1 MDNSIDPEDEVRKLQ
16 DLVRKLEKQNEL
28 LRSKADAIGSPTP
41 TNNGTLPL
49 SEANT
54 NVNLQSNGDIKS
66 VKNAETRTK
75 NSVKGL
81 LDNVKV
87 LDIHGEDANDDTWLY
102 TSPIKVA
109 TPEQKS
115 VSPYDW
121 VRQDFEHPTRDQES
135 AKKSLLAKL
144 DEVSRANRNS
154 MGPNVLT
161 LQQPQ
166 IPNNS
171 SADPLRGIEKL
182 ETSPR
187 SQSPPPAPTPRR
199 ERRQSNEERMGLAK
213 LEDVTD
219 VQILARM
226 QEESLRQATQ
236 ISPANSPRR
245 ISVSPASSENA
256 LHRSASRSS
265 SVSSTE
271 GKSEDGDDGGKS
283 NVVRR
288 RPSFERI
295 RKAGEGGRRDGMY
308 RNNMD
313 YRPEEYEEWD
323 YSRPVIGRRLSQE
336 KVRRS
341 SGEGNERKDVSPRGT
356 ADGRN
361 GDART
366 NSMQRIRGY
375 EVDGL
380 KVNGLHRRHSEAR
393 NGEYKAPPKALIRR
407 SPSLD
412 TPQRTQSAGSP
423 SRLGRYGGSPK
434 KRVQGD
440 PRRYSYSPGA
450 RLGYDRMLSNEEDE
464 NEEEEALDFMSEL
477 QRPTNFMAEKQP
489 GHRGSMPNLN
499 RTFVVQPPPPAP
511 TPCTPPQ
518 TPSSSENHHPHQ
530 GMESG
535 GESSRLKQPSSIPV
549 NRAPSPRT
557 LKQPSPTKLRGA
569 SPHRSSGIPVRA
581 SQVERSQ
588 IPRPRS
594 AIIPKSGI
602 PAPASKGPAVSP
614 RGSVKTRDDS
624 WREGCY

>member
-87 LDIHGEDANDDTWLY
+87 LDIHAEDANDDTWLY

-187 SQSPPPAPTPRR
+187 SQSPPPAPIPRR

-271 GKSEDGDDGGKS
+271 GKSEDGDDGGRS

-336 KVRRS
+336 KIRRS

-375 EVDGL
+375 E
-380 KVNGLHRRHSEAR
+380 
-393 NGEYKAPPKALIRR
+393 
-407 SPSLD
+407 
-412 TPQRTQSAGSP
+412 
-423 SRLGRYGGSPK
+423 
-434 KRVQGD
+434 
-440 PRRYSYSPGA
+440 
-450 RLGYDRMLSNEEDE
+450 
-464 NEEEEALDFMSEL
+464 
-477 QRPTNFMAEKQP
+477 AEKQP

-602 PAPASKGPAVSP
+602 PAPASKG
-614 RGSVKTRDDS
+614 GSMTTTADSIKARRIIAMTRI
-624 WREGCY
+624 

>member
-295 RKAGEGGRRDGMY
+295 RKAGEG
-308 RNNMD
+308 
-313 YRPEEYEEWD
+313 
-323 YSRPVIGRRLSQE
+323 
-336 KVRRS
+336 
-341 SGEGNERKDVSPRGT
+341 NERKDVSPRGT

-375 EVDGL
+375 E
-380 KVNGLHRRHSEAR
+380 
-393 NGEYKAPPKALIRR
+393 
-407 SPSLD
+407 
-412 TPQRTQSAGSP
+412 GSP

-434 KRVQGD
+434 KRVQ
-440 PRRYSYSPGA
+440 
-450 RLGYDRMLSNEEDE
+450 
-464 NEEEEALDFMSEL
+464 
-477 QRPTNFMAEKQP
+477 AEKQP